1 MKRKKDLP
9 KDLLTALSAAQ
20 KQKEPVVVDKDLIKQ
35 NVDQLGKLDHS
46 SNEIFLNIDT
56 LGKRQK

>member
-1 MKRKKDLP
+1 MP